1 MPADHLT
8 GLRHEAAGARLAHN
22 EDDLLA
28 RSGSEKAGLAFF
40 GSFARHSG
48 LQDKRFPQQNGKP
61 QSVPLVTAS
70 FSSKGRGMPRPA
82 LSVTAAENVRK
93 PA

>member
-40 GSFARHSG
+40 G
-48 LQDKRFPQQNGKP
+48 P
-61 QSVPLVTAS
+61 
-70 FSSKGRGMPRPA
+70 
-82 LSVTAAENVRK
+82 K
-93 PA
+93 PAEGGAARSSLAEKAS

>member
-40 GSFARHSG
+40 GSLPGAAG
-48 LQDKRFPQQNGKP
+48 
-61 QSVPLVTAS
+61 
-70 FSSKGRGMPRPA
+70 PA
-82 LSVTAAENVRK
+82 Q
-93 PA
+93 

>member
-40 GSFARHSG
+40 GSLPGAAGPAQETIFSRQETA
-48 LQDKRFPQQNGKP
+48 KGK
-61 QSVPLVTAS
+61 VPLVTAS
-70 FSSKGRGMPRPA
+70 FYLRGAACQGRPCQ
-82 LSVTAAENVRK
+82 
-93 PA
+93 